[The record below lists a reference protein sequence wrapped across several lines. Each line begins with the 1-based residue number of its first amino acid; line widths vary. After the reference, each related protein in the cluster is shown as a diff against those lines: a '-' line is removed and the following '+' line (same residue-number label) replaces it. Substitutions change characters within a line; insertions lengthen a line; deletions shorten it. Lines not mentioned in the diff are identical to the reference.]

1 MLNGV
6 KKQQNTFV
14 KSMVAGTYLMELLY
28 TTVKIHG
35 LKGTGK
41 RKYEFK

>member
-6 KKQQNTFV
+6 KKLQNTFV
-14 KSMVAGTYLMELLY
+14 KSMAAGTYSMELLY
-28 TTVKIHG
+28 TTVKKHG